1 VRLQFGNDLV
11 KMRGGHLCFIVDKKK
26 VWSKIETDGPFP
38 IITSFFTTGWW

>member
-26 VWSKIETDGPFP
+26 V
-38 IITSFFTTGWW
+38 